1 MGAIKG
7 AARSASVGHLGVTPS
22 AAPGACL
29 PQGTALGGGDG
40 CKRLTRHEC
49 ALRRNYVK
57 KKILRLTVTFWA
69 TNAVREW
76 YGKKK
81 DE

>member
-57 KKILRLTVTFWA
+57 
-69 TNAVREW
+69 
-76 YGKKK
+76 
-81 DE
+81 